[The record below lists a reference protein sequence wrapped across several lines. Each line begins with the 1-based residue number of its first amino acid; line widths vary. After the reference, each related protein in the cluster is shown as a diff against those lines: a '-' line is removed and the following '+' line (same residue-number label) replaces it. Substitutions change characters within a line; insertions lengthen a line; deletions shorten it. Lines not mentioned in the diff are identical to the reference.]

1 MSKPTFQ
8 IGEETL
14 DTHLSVARTFQNPYP
29 KGANSS
35 DFIFKFH
42 VIVKEASL
50 EGLHDYS
57 ILALNQCN
65 IFFLFFQSV
74 VFFLYFKYHLVFAK
88 SQSLNY

>member
-65 IFFLFFQSV
+65 IFFPFLSICGFFSLF
-74 VFFLYFKYHLVFAK
+74 
-88 SQSLNY
+88 